1 MFDLNSLLIIIIKK
15 YTKLNFKSPKK
26 VIMFRLFSI
35 IRLLCFNIP
44 NTSIFLKEK
53 THLNK
58 KNKKIFLYLFIF
70 EVFVLNFLLGP
81 YPIEVIWGFYM
92 TGLLDNLNDMIN

>member
-1 MFDLNSLLIIIIKK
+1 MFNLNCILITIIKK
-15 YTKLNFKSPKK
+15 YTKLSFKSRKK

-35 IRLLCFNIP
+35 IRFLCLKIS
-44 NTSIFLKEK
+44 NTNIFLKEK

-58 KNKKIFLYLFIF
+58 KNKKIFVYLFIF
-70 EVFVLNFLLGP
+70 EMVVLNFLLGP